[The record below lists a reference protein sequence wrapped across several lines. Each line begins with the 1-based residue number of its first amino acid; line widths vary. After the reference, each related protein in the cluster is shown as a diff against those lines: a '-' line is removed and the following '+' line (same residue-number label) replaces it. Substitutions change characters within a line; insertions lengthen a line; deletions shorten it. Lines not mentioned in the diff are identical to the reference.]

1 MYCIDPSADVPIM
14 MLDRHIGND
23 AEDGMGIDGAAFAQ
37 ELLQLDTLGKKGID
51 IYINCPGGS
60 VIDGMN
66 IYNAILKSN
75 TPVDC
80 YNVGIAA
87 SMGGVCFMAGRKRI
101 MSDYASLM
109 LHNPSGST
117 DKKAMDSMKD
127 SICTMLSS
135 RSGITNDDVS
145 YLMDRTSWLNSA
157 ECFAKGF
164 CTEIA
169 VTSDANKKRMASI
182 TPRAMWKEATDIVNN
197 VFKNNND
204 MKKITA
210 KLNLNESASEE
221 SIVSAIETM
230 QNSLAKIKNDSDA
243 AIKAAEDKVTELSAQ
258 LATATAE
265 LATANEATLAAK
277 EAAADTAAE
286 SIVNDFIKIGKIT
299 NDSKESW
306 KGMAKKDFAG
316 TKKLLE
322 DLPLN
327 KTAPVLPIINKL
339 KEGELPT
346 SAMGLAVKAK
356 LKREGKI

>member
-1 MYCIDPSADVPIM
+1 
-14 MLDRHIGND
+14 
-23 AEDGMGIDGAAFAQ
+23 
-37 ELLQLDTLGKKGID
+37 
-51 IYINCPGGS
+51 
-60 VIDGMN
+60 
-66 IYNAILKSN
+66 
-75 TPVDC
+75 
-80 YNVGIAA
+80 
-87 SMGGVCFMAGRKRI
+87 
-101 MSDYASLM
+101 
-109 LHNPSGST
+109 
-117 DKKAMDSMKD
+117 
-127 SICTMLSS
+127 
-135 RSGITNDDVS
+135 
-145 YLMDRTSWLNSA
+145 
-157 ECFAKGF
+157 
-164 CTEIA
+164 
-169 VTSDANKKRMASI
+169 
-182 TPRAMWKEATDIVNN
+182 MWKEATEIVNN

>member
-1 MYCIDPSADVPIM
+1 MYCIDTTADEPIM
-14 MLDRHIGND
+14 MLDRHIGFD
-23 AEDGMGIDGAAFAQ
+23 SEDGQGIDGAAFAQ
-37 ELLQLDTLGKKGID
+37 ELLQLDAMGKKSIQV
-51 IYINCPGGS
+51 YINCPGGS
-60 VIDGMN
+60 VIEGMS
-66 IYNAILKSN
+66 IYNAILKSD

-80 YNVGIAA
+80 HNVGIAA

-109 LHNPSGST
+109 LHNPSGSL

-135 RSGITNDDVS
+135 RAGIPDTEVS

-169 VTSDANKKRMASI
+169 VTSDANKKRMP
-182 TPRAMWKEATDIVNN
+182 TNNPRAMWKEATEIVNN

-221 SIVSAIETM
+221 SIVAAIETM
-230 QNSLAKIKNDSDA
+230 QNSIAKIKNDSDA
-243 AIKAAEDKVTELSAQ
+243 AIKAAEDKVSELSAQ
-258 LATATAE
+258 LATATVE
-265 LATANEATLAAK
+265 LATAQAATVAA
-277 EAAADTAAE
+277 EDAAADTAAE
-286 SIVNDFIKIGKIT
+286 GVVTDFIKIGKIT
-299 NDSKESW
+299 NESKESW
-306 KGMAKKDFAG
+306 KAMAKKDLAG

-327 KTAPVLPIINKL
+327 KTAPVMPIVNKL
-339 KEGELPT
+339 AEGELPT
-346 SAMGLAVKAK
+346 SAMGLAVKNK